1 MSAVSIVIPIYNS
14 QNYLRKCLTSIC
26 NQSLSDIEIICVND
40 GSTDDSLRI
49 LEEYAVKDSRIR
61 IINKDNGGLV
71 SARKTGVAIAQGQY
85 VGYVDSDDWIEPNM
99 YEILYIQA
107 TETNADLVTCG
118 YYLEGNYTTEHL
130 DTVEEGFYEGKLL
143 TKLRNNTIYKL
154 DKQETGLRGGLWC
167 KLFKREIIQSA
178 QMKIPNEISM
188 AEDKM
193 CLLTAILE
201 CTSVYVLKRPLYHWV
216 IHSTSMSHENKANT
230 SYLMKI
236 NEVYKYLTSLYSH
249 LNFTDTMRNQ
259 AEIYIVELLTLGIN
273 SRMGFKNKN
282 LLRIDPYWLDYIPVN
297 ARIITYG
304 GADLLEQ
311 YKIQLKQRSD
321 IMIIRD
327 LGFDLPGREELN
339 TYDYDY
345 ILITIKNRFKADSIR
360 NEFISL
366 GVEEKKI
373 LWFEQPEFYWKY
385 AKAQGLLEE

>member
-49 LEEYAVKDSRIR
+49 LEEYSAKDSRIK
-61 IINKDNGGLV
+61 IINKENKGLV

-85 VGYVDSDDWIEPNM
+85 VGYVDSDDWIESNM
-99 YEILYIQA
+99 YEMLYTQA
-107 TETNADLVTCG
+107 AETNADLVTCG

-143 TKLRNNTIYKL
+143 TKLRNSTIYKL

-167 KLFKREIIQSA
+167 KLFKREFIQSA
-178 QMKIPNEISM
+178 QMKIPDEISM

-201 CTSVYVLKRPLYHWV
+201 CTSVYVLKRSLYHWV
-216 IHSTSMSHENKANT
+216 IRATSMSHENKVNT

-236 NEVYKYLTSLYSH
+236 NEVYKYLSSLYGH
-249 LNFTDTMRNQ
+249 PNFTDTMRNQ

-321 IMIIRD
+321 IMVIRD
-327 LGFDLPGREELN
+327 LGFGFPESEELN

-345 ILITIKNRFKADSIR
+345 ILITIKNKSKADSVR
-360 NEFISL
+360 NEFINL
-366 GVEEKKI
+366 GVEEEKI